1 MSRSNTLTI
10 QLNGGASRALYE
22 SGATDIVKAFKNAI
36 GGDGYL
42 LPAPAIVDTPHIA
55 EVIMGDSQISSVL
68 QLAERC
74 RTAVFSVGNITE
86 HSVLY
91 ELGCFSPR
99 EYMGFKARGAVG
111 DVCSHYIDIDGN
123 VADENLDGRVVGT
136 SLEHIKKIPN
146 KLMVAVGLE
155 KAEAVLGA
163 LRGGYADVLYLDE
176 PLARK
181 VLEIDENSEDSKK

>member
-1 MSRSNTLTI
+1 M
-10 QLNGGASRALYE
+10 
-22 SGATDIVKAFKNAI
+22 
-36 GGDGYL
+36 
-42 LPAPAIVDTPHIA
+42 
-55 EVIMGDSQISSVL
+55 
-68 QLAERC
+68 
-74 RTAVFSVGNITE
+74 
-86 HSVLY
+86 
-91 ELGCFSPR
+91 
-99 EYMGFKARGAVG
+99 G